1 MGLLSPITNLFKRQG
16 SIEDPRTSLRNP
28 AQWLSNLFGTKGRN
42 GQVVNMDTAI
52 TVSAMWACWR
62 IISETVASLSL
73 EVLESNNGEIRQ
85 ATEHPLYNLLS
96 HEPSPLY
103 TSFTWRETMQL
114 HALAHGTA
122 YARIIR
128 NGLGQIVELRFIPST
143 DVEVIVPKGEN
154 EPVYRVKGENKTYT
168 LTDIIAI
175 PVMALNGI
183 AGTDM
188 LTVAREILSEAIAAS
203 EFGANY
209 LGNGAMLSGII
220 TYEGELTPEQRQNL
234 KSSWKRNYEGAKN
247 SGSTALLE
255 YGMKYTP
262 ISGTAEDAN
271 LLEMR
276 QFYVTEVARIYNVPP
291 HMIGDLER
299 STNNNIE
306 QQSIDFVRYTIRP
319 YIKRWEQE
327 LNRKLFMPSERN
339 RYYVRFNLDSL
350 LRGDTEARAEYY
362 NKLFHVGA
370 LSPNDIR
377 KLENMNPI
385 PDGDQYFRPM
395 NFQPIDQQDT
405 MLNNE
410 Q

>member
-1 MGLLSPITNLFKRQG
+1 M
-16 SIEDPRTSLRNP
+16 
-28 AQWLSNLFGTKGRN
+28 
-42 GQVVNMDTAI
+42 VNMDTAI

-73 EVLESNNGEIRQ
+73 EVLENNNGEIRQ

-128 NGLGQIVELRFIPST
+128 NYLGQITELRFIPST
-143 DVEVIVPKGEN
+143 DIEVIVPKGEN
-154 EPVYRVKGENKTYT
+154 EPVYRIKGENKTYT

-385 PDGDQYFRPM
+385 LDGDQYFRPM

-405 MLNNE
+405 TLNNE

>member
-1 MGLLSPITNLFKRQG
+1 
-16 SIEDPRTSLRNP
+16 
-28 AQWLSNLFGTKGRN
+28 
-42 GQVVNMDTAI
+42 
-52 TVSAMWACWR
+52 
-62 IISETVASLSL
+62 
-73 EVLESNNGEIRQ
+73 
-85 ATEHPLYNLLS
+85 
-96 HEPSPLY
+96 
-103 TSFTWRETMQL
+103 
-114 HALAHGTA
+114 
-122 YARIIR
+122 
-128 NGLGQIVELRFIPST
+128 
-143 DVEVIVPKGEN
+143 
-154 EPVYRVKGENKTYT
+154 